1 MATGRKTYGGRNTHT
16 HTSFSLGG
24 SQSRE
29 PGFCSSGGN
38 WNQKFSLFLFVLVE
52 ISSEERNSI
61 LTRPVGLVLSQSV
74 ERTLLKVGRMVG
86 RRAGSSVGV
95 GSWRGLSHHAQWAM
109 HRASD
114 PLPLK
119 YGWSTDIS
127 HSFMRNRP
135 GPRAFQRPVAARPP
149 ARPKLQVTMFLTLLL
164 KLFSPPANNVA
175 AMITFNVEPGL
186 ASVLLPSFTASWNM
200 RPRGTSKLQTSLF
213 SAACQ
218 GGPWLI
224 SLLAYRCLDL
234 RVYWFSLFLPDI
246 FLRHYPQI
254 PHDRL
259 HPCVS
264 CYIITVTV

>member
-1 MATGRKTYGGRNTHT
+1 MKTSGDRNTHM
-16 HTSFSLGG
+16 HTSFSPEG
-24 SQSRE
+24 SHSRD
-29 PGFCSSGGN
+29 PGFRSAGGN
-38 WNQKFSLFLFVLVE
+38 LNQKFSWLVFVLFE
-52 ISSEERNSI
+52 INSEEWNSI

-109 HRASD
+109 HRATD

-149 ARPKLQVTMFLTLLL
+149 APNFKWPCFLTLLL

-175 AMITFNVEPGL
+175 SIITFSVEPG
-186 ASVLLPSFTASWNM
+186 
-200 RPRGTSKLQTSLF
+200 
-213 SAACQ
+213 
-218 GGPWLI
+218 
-224 SLLAYRCLDL
+224 
-234 RVYWFSLFLPDI
+234 
-246 FLRHYPQI
+246 
-254 PHDRL
+254 
-259 HPCVS
+259 
-264 CYIITVTV
+264 VT